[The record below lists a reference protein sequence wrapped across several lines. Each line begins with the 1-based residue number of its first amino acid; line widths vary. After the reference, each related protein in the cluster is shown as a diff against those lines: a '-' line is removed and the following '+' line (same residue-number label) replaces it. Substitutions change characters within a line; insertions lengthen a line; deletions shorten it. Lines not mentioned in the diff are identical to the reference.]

1 MCADLEHHPPIDPGL
16 HAKLHRWVAASLVT
30 DAEADAIEAFE
41 AGEARA
47 ASRRVPLVTEA
58 LAYLGAAL
66 ALGAGAAVLADRW
79 ADMHAITRASA
90 VGIAALGLLLAG
102 WLLRGSEEPAIARL
116 TSVLWL
122 LASGLVVWFSWVL
135 ALDVFETPTDRMAGL
150 VGGAVGLAVSA
161 SLYAY
166 RRSTLQHVAVAV
178 TLASTT
184 AFAFYDPAWNGVAW
198 CVIGVAWFGLGVAR
212 VLVPRRTALAIGSIG
227 ALVSA
232 LVLATDQ
239 HAAGL
244 LLGSVVAVA
253 LVAASVRLRET
264 PILAIGVV
272 GMFLFLVQTV
282 AYFFQDTLGA
292 PIALLAAGAIVLVV
306 ALVLA
311 RRSRPTRS
319 GPRSPS

>member
-1 MCADLEHHPPIDPGL
+1 MSAGLDHHPPIDPGL
-16 HAKLHRWVAASLVT
+16 HAKLHRWVAESLIT
-30 DAEADAIEAFE
+30 SAEADAIEAFE

-47 ASRRVPLVTEA
+47 TSRRVPLVTEA

-122 LASGLVVWFSWVL
+122 LASGLAVWFNWVL
-135 ALDVFETPTDRMAGL
+135 ALDVFETTDRMAGL

-166 RRSTLQHVAVAV
+166 RRSTLQQVAVAV
-178 TLASTT
+178 TLACTT
-184 AFAFYDPAWNGVAW
+184 GFAFYDPAWNGVAW

-319 GPRSPS
+319 VPRSPS